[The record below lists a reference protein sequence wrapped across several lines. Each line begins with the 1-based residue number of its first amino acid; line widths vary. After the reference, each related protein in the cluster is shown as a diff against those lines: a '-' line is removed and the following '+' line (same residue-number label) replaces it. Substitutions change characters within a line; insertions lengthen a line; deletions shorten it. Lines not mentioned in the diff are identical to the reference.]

1 MAARQTALAP
11 MNIMVVD
18 DDPALRSL
26 FSQYLSD
33 AGHKIAEADNGAA
46 ALESIARAPVDLVL
60 TDLRM
65 DGVSG
70 IDVLKGVQEKHPET
84 GVMLIT
90 GFATLDSAM
99 EAMRLG
105 AIDVIQKPVNLE
117 ELGKKIDAYIS
128 KKKLGKAGKS
138 GEAQP
143 TPVAAVPAPAGV
155 EVRPIELPHMQP
167 GSPDGPADSIDRIL
181 DIPVTATVMIGKASM
196 QISDLLKLGPG
207 TVIELQKAV
216 GEPMELLINEK
227 LIAYGEV
234 VVVNDTFGLRV
245 TGIVDPKQRIQ
256 SLR

>member
-1 MAARQTALAP
+1 MLSAPQVAAEPL
-11 MNIMVVD
+11 NILVVD
-18 DDPALRSL
+18 DDPALRNL
-26 FSQYLSD
+26 FTQYLSD
-33 AGHKIAEADNGAA
+33 AGHMVTEAQDGKA
-46 ALESIARAPVDLVL
+46 ALETMALSPADLVL

-65 DGVSG
+65 EGASG
-70 IDVLKGVQEKHPET
+70 IDVLKSVQEKFPNT

-117 ELGKKIDAYIS
+117 ELGKKIQAFIAKRRKS
-128 KKKLGKAGKS
+128 SGRNKAQDETGGS
-138 GEAQP
+138 GNANP
-143 TPVAAVPAPAGV
+143 NV

-167 GSPDGPADSIDRIL
+167 HNPGNAPDSIDRIM
-181 DIPVTATVMIGKASM
+181 DITVTATVQIGKASM

-207 TVIELQKAV
+207 TVIELQKMI
-216 GEPMELLINEK
+216 GQPMELLVNDK
-227 LIAYGEV
+227 LIAYGDI